1 MDVRLITAIIHD
13 FVKLLLH
20 FSFSHKTTDFFPQL
34 AVTSKSNVMTS
45 IDMEEDLA

>member
-1 MDVRLITAIIHD
+1 MDVRLIKAIIHD
-13 FVKLLLH
+13 FVKLQLH
-20 FSFSHKTTDFFPQL
+20 FSFPHKTTDVLSQL